1 MGHRKGP
8 YRILVG
14 RFCGNKSNKNLGIDG
29 RIILK
34 RIFKKGDRETWNK
47 LIWLRIGTRGGWL

>member
-14 RFCGNKSNKNLGIDG
+14 RFYGKKSNGNLGIDG

-34 RIFKKGDRETWNK
+34 RIFKKGR
-47 LIWLRIGTRGGWL
+47 RGNPE